1 MIKTDMAMFANRRTA
16 AMKYSAKVQAERIAK
31 EEARR
36 EKIGTIKAFIVGLL
50 VIIGAGIAGTVTDR
64 PMETNATEMTKTTE
78 TYLICDVEMYCYN
91 NDFKGNTDLYCEMPN
106 GDLEIFT
113 IKDAP
118 ERKCTLVTF
127 KTENLDDYNTYEVVA
142 VR

>member
-1 MIKTDMAMFANRRTA
+1 MIKTDMMLFVNR
-16 AMKYSAKVQAERIAK
+16 KSARVQAERKAK

-36 EKIGTIKAFIVGLL
+36 ERIGTIKAGIVGLAL
-50 VIIGAGIAGTVTDR
+50 LIGAGVAGNITDM
-64 PMETNATEMTKTTE
+64 PMETNATEMVEETE

-106 GDLEIFT
+106 GDLEVFT

-118 ERKCTLVTF
+118 EGKCKLVTF
-127 KTENLDDYNTYEVVA
+127 KAENLEDYSTYEVVA